1 MSGLRIILP
10 GLVVI
15 AILAGCGDG
24 EPLQVGGKQSPEDRI
39 VGELV
44 AELSEAAGI
53 PVQRRIGLGNSRLTL
68 EALKRGEVDIYPE
81 STGSGLALLGLAPAA
96 DADPDSSLQLLR
108 ERYSSLGLGW
118 SQPLGFENS
127 PELVMLRDRAR
138 SLRIGSYSDLAGHSG
153 RLTVGVDTEL
163 RRRPVDGLAPLS
175 LRYGI
180 EFDRII
186 EVGLRDRVE
195 LYDRLLDGDIDVAL
209 VRSVDP
215 QIPMFDLLRLEDDL
229 AFFPRHDAALLYRQA
244 ALQRFP
250 ALEGVMDRLAGAIS
264 DEQMRALVR
273 RVTIRGEDPRGV
285 VRDELIRLG
294 LIDGEAGKRDRQAV
308 SLAVSPS
315 ANADGEAGI
324 LLRQL
329 RRSFPTSN
337 VNLVRSGDP
346 LGAVKDGSVRLA
358 LVSAPAF
365 FAPGSIDPDLGQPP
379 LRPGIEAVALVG
391 TSYLQAFALNPQIEQ
406 LADADVIAA
415 GPEGSSGFRAAQSLI
430 DGLQLSASLVSVEGD
445 RPETLADALVDSGAD
460 VAILMQ
466 PIGNSTALALIQ
478 RGLPLVEVDGWV
490 QRNNRIVFPYLQPA
504 RLSPADLAPF
514 LIAESGDA
522 ISAPAFSRPIE
533 TLATQLVL
541 AGPAPFSQD
550 RLSTQGPGA
559 SFDPRPLPLTDQT
572 VERINAVTA
581 GTEDVYPILPQA
593 RALAPRLPQPP
604 QSLNPSP
611 AASALSVLAI
621 LLLVWTAWL
630 LLRPAS
636 RA

>member
-1 MSGLRIILP
+1 M
-10 GLVVI
+10 
-15 AILAGCGDG
+15 
-24 EPLQVGGKQSPEDRI
+24 
-39 VGELV
+39 
-44 AELSEAAGI
+44 
-53 PVQRRIGLGNSRLTL
+53 
-68 EALKRGEVDIYPE
+68 
-81 STGSGLALLGLAPAA
+81 
-96 DADPDSSLQLLR
+96 
-108 ERYSSLGLGW
+108 
-118 SQPLGFENS
+118 
-127 PELVMLRDRAR
+127 
-138 SLRIGSYSDLAGHSG
+138 
-153 RLTVGVDTEL
+153 
-163 RRRPVDGLAPLS
+163 
-175 LRYGI
+175 
-180 EFDRII
+180 
-186 EVGLRDRVE
+186 
-195 LYDRLLDGDIDVAL
+195 
-209 VRSVDP
+209 
-215 QIPMFDLLRLEDDL
+215 
-229 AFFPRHDAALLYRQA
+229 
-244 ALQRFP
+244 
-250 ALEGVMDRLAGAIS
+250 
-264 DEQMRALVR
+264 
-273 RVTIRGEDPRGV
+273 

-522 ISAPAFSRPIE
+522 ISATAFSRPIE

-581 GTEDVYPILPQA
+581 GTEDMYPILPQA